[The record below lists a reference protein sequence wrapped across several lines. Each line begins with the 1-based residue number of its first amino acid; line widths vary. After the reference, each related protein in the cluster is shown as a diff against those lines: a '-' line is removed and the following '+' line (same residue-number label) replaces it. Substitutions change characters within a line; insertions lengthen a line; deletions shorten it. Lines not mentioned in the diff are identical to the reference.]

1 MAQKAPGKAYRE
13 GISMLEIMDMFP
25 DDDTARKWI
34 EEARWPDGL
43 VYCPDCGS
51 VNIQSG
57 AKHPRMTHR
66 CRDCKK
72 FFSAKTGTVMQ
83 SSKLG
88 YRVWAIAIYLV
99 TTNLKGVSSMK
110 LHRDLGVTQ
119 KTAWHLAHRLRK
131 SWEADGIELEG
142 PVEVDE
148 TYVGGIDKNKPKSQ
162 RVKEGRGPVNK
173 TGIIG
178 AKERDTGRVKAEVI
192 DDGKGETLKKF
203 VRENI
208 IPGATLYTDE
218 NRGYV
223 HLGDE
228 YGGEYKHESVKHS
241 AKEYVDGM
249 AHTNGIESFWSLLK
263 RGYHGTYH
271 KMSKKH
277 LQRYVNEFAGRHN
290 LRPKD
295 TLEQMKALVYG
306 MNGKRLKYKE
316 LISEE

>member
-1 MAQKAPGKAYRE
+1 ME
-13 GISMLEIMDMFP
+13 G
-25 DDDTARKWI
+25 
-34 EEARWPDGL
+34 
-43 VYCPDCGS
+43 
-51 VNIQSG
+51 
-57 AKHPRMTHR
+57 
-66 CRDCKK
+66 
-72 FFSAKTGTVMQ
+72 
-83 SSKLG
+83 SKLG
-88 YRVWAIAIYLV
+88 LQKWVIAFYLSS
-99 TTNLKGVSSMK
+99 TNLKGVSSMK

-119 KTAWHLAHRLRK
+119 KTAWFMMHRIRETWAGNK
-131 SWEADGIELEG
+131 DMLEG

-178 AKERDTGRVKAEVI
+178 AKERDTGKVKAGVLE
-192 DDGKGETLKKF
+192 DGKGETLKEF
-203 VRENI
+203 VREHI

-228 YGGEYKHESVKHS
+228 YGGEYKHESVHHS

-249 AHTNGIESFWSLLK
+249 AHTNGIESFWSMLK

-290 LRPKD
+290 LRPED
-295 TLEQMKALVYG
+295 TIEQMKKIADG
-306 MNGKRLKYKE
+306 MCQKRLKYE
-316 LISEE
+316 DLIAE